1 MDGVQI
7 LPGVAASLAF
17 GLEWQPLIPGRA
29 VREAQRRAH
38 RAKATHVVV
47 AGDGA
52 AAAGMARLRSQSL
65 GELRPIHSAA
75 QNLALLFGAGT
86 FALLL
91 ELGPRRHWLVA
102 VHDGAVVMRT
112 DRLFESREQA
122 AGALGELRQA
132 YPRLVVLP
140 GAEGYEA
147 PDLAQIEAAGTP
159 QTRLAPVAA
168 RWRSLLPRPIQWLL
182 LAVLLAMLLPRAWQ
196 ALRPP
201 RQAQTAVGIDA
212 AQAWRTALRKVQ
224 RRHALHGVRGTQAVL
239 AVLYA
244 LPVSLAGWR
253 LSQAACEAQPGA
265 WQCTARYERRDA
277 RASNAGLL
285 AAAPRHWRLGFPSME
300 QASADWR
307 LAHAGLPLHE
317 HALHSPAHDER
328 HLLSAL
334 QAILPAFASLRLGQ
348 GRRVE
353 AAAPRDAQG
362 QPLPRPADLPAYV
375 LRSVEVHGPLRS
387 ASLLLP
393 HTQAMAWR
401 KVSLSVREPAR
412 PALKSSSLHLSMI
425 GDLYEIQNPHDENR
439 SAHDAL
445 VGRESPRSGGV
456 AGGRDP
462 GGVDAADGRSAGSFS
477 AAEATASLA
486 GSAGQ
491 ASPAG
496 PGSSADAA
504 SPASSAAGT
513 AARAAAGP
521 AA

>member
-1 MDGVQI
+1 MDGVLI
-7 LPGVAASLAF
+7 LPGAAASLAF

-29 VREAQRRAH
+29 VREAQRRAR

-52 AAAGMARLRSQSL
+52 AAAGMARLRPQVS

-75 QNLALLFGAGT
+75 QNLALLVGAGT

-91 ELGPRRHWLVA
+91 ELGPQRHWLVA

-122 AGALGELRQA
+122 AGALGELKLA

-140 GAEGYEA
+140 GAAGYEA

-159 QTRLAPVAA
+159 QSRLAPVSA
-168 RWRSLLPRPIQWLL
+168 RWRRLLPRPVQWLL

-196 ALRPP
+196 ALRPSRP
-201 RQAQTAVGIDA
+201 APAGIDA
-212 AQAWRTALRKVQ
+212 AQAWRAALRKAQ
-224 RRHALHGVRGTQAVL
+224 RKHALHGVSGTQAVL

-253 LSQAACEAQPGA
+253 LSQAACEARPGA

-300 QASADWR
+300 QAAADWH

-317 HALHSPAHDER
+317 HVLHSPAHDER
-328 HLLSAL
+328 HLFSAL
-334 QAILPAFASLRLGQ
+334 QAILPAFASLRLGR
-348 GRRVE
+348 GRRLE

-362 QPLPRPADLPAYV
+362 RPLPRPANLPAYV

-401 KVSLSVREPAR
+401 KVSLSVREAAR

-425 GDLYEIQNPHDENR
+425 GDLYEIRYPHDE
-439 SAHDAL
+439 SQPAHDAL
-445 VGRESPRSGGV
+445 ADSAPLRSGG
-456 AGGRDP
+456 AADGRDP
-462 GGVDAADGRSAGSFS
+462 GGVDVAAGRGAGS
-477 AAEATASLA
+477 
-486 GSAGQ
+486 
-491 ASPAG
+491 SPIA
-496 PGSSADAA
+496 PAAA
-504 SPASSAAGT
+504 SATKPAASSA
-513 AARAAAGP
+513 RPAAGP
-521 AA
+521 AARRAAEPGA